1 MRPLTTLAMVLV
13 LLGGLAGCGGSRAG
27 SSVSSSSSSSEGDME
42 LAKEVASA
50 LGQKATAA
58 FRWENCPSE
67 EGCTYHAPT
76 TFDVNEA
83 NGCTPTTENPGYN
96 WECNFI
102 EVNEAG
108 RGDPNNWLVD
118 KEANGCWKV
127 VELDEHAKWERGGKT
142 LNEYEREGEHS
153 KPQEPETPYV
163 ENCTQAGRES
173 IGRHGRLVPATSE
186 QSQSTRTT
194 QPESTETTPTAS
206 TPEATTETSP
216 RSASS
221 PPQTTTECT
230 AYLTRPGKPAASAE
244 KFHTT
249 ASCRQASQ
257 ALLKCKPDD
266 RVCEVEGLAWQCTG
280 AIPGSETCR
289 SGALIAQIAWARV
302 IEG

>member
-1 MRPLTTLAMVLV
+1 MRWLTTLAMVLAL
-13 LLGGLAGCGGSRAG
+13 LLGVAGCGGSRAG
-27 SSVSSSSSSSEGDME
+27 SSVSSSSSRVEGDME
-42 LAKEVASA
+42 LAKEVATA

-163 ENCTQAGRES
+163 ENCTQSGRES

-186 QSQSTRTT
+186 QSQSTT

-206 TPEATTETSP
+206 TPEATTGTSP

-257 ALLKCKPDD
+257 ALQNCQPND
-266 RVCEVEGLAWQCTG
+266 RDCVVEGLDWQCTG